1 MSVFSTMAETQALMF
16 LYLLTGAVLS
26 RAGYIKE
33 EGREGLIALL
43 IRVVMPCSVLSP
55 FLSGVT
61 REQLPEGALS
71 MCISAAY
78 CLGSLALGRFLWR
91 REPAGRREVLIFSTM
106 LPNLGNAGLP
116 INQLVFGAQGVF
128 YTSMQMTSST
138 VIAWS
143 AGPAIYGRRG
153 KPAEILRAVLLNPNV
168 VAVFLGLFLCLSG
181 LRLPGIASRAVS
193 GFAAMTAPLSM
204 ALIGAAL
211 SQVHVRELFRKDLL
225 LLCLVRL
232 AALPVAALFV
242 MRLLGVPETLLR
254 VSTVLVAMPVANYT
268 AIQAEMYGGD
278 HHLASAVIFLTTL
291 LSLVTVPMITLLF

>member
-1 MSVFSTMAETQALMF
+1 MSVFATMAETQALMF
-16 LYLLTGAVLS
+16 LYLLVGAILS
-26 RAGYIKE
+26 RGGYVRE
-33 EGREGLIALL
+33 EGREGMIALL

-55 FLSGVT
+55 FLSGIAP
-61 REQLPEGALS
+61 EHLSEGA
-71 MCISAAY
+71 MAMAISAAY
-78 CLGSLALGRFLWR
+78 CLGSWGIGNLLWR

-116 INQLVFGAQGVF
+116 INSLVFGAPGVF

-138 VIAWS
+138 VIAWT

-168 VAVFLGLFLCLSG
+168 VAVFLGFFFILTG
-181 LRLPGIASRAVS
+181 LRLPGIVTRAVS
-193 GFAAMTAPLSM
+193 GFAGMTAPLSM

-211 SQVHVRELFRKDLL
+211 SQVHVKELLRADLL
-225 LLCLVRL
+225 LLCAVRL
-232 AALPVAALFV
+232 AVLPVAAMV
-242 MRLLGVPETLLR
+242 IMRLLGVPETLLR

-278 HHLASAVIFLTTL
+278 HHLASAIIFLTTL